1 MRAAA
6 CPAHGRTLSL
16 GNGAAMGRG
25 CAGAMLVRRGA
36 QSRRQ
41 GSRGARQ
48 VLV

>member
-6 CPAHGRTLSL
+6 SPAHGRTLSL
-16 GNGAAMGRG
+16 GKGAAMGRG
-25 CAGAMLVRRGA
+25 CAGATLAGRGA
-36 QSRRQ
+36 QSRRR